1 MKLRSAIGGLLMAM
15 TGMMTASACE
25 PSAEDVLMERLGTR
39 ARLVAEGAS
48 AEALAEFDRRL
59 DAYAGQ
65 KDAWTSRLY
74 WHRDLE
80 SAKAEAAASGRPI
93 LSLRLLG
100 TLDCDLSCANSRF
113 FRTVLYANRELSA
126 FLRESFVLH
135 WQSVRP
141 VPVVTIDM
149 GDGRVL
155 KRTVTGNS
163 IHYVLSAEG
172 QVVDALPGLYGPAR
186 FREQLER
193 ARLAVHAGRKAND
206 MQAAIR
212 RHLTEREAGL
222 KGERIAWLASR
233 GGGQRNA
240 PQGWESLDQGQGA
253 WSQRDD
259 DGQPGDLPSAADAAP
274 LAMGKAMVEGPLVR
288 ATTGEDP
295 FDPFDMG
302 AALGR
307 VRLDAGSRA
316 LMATKLAP
324 AQRATVAAFEAAVA
338 EFEAVIAR
346 DQTQNELELR
356 PRILQR
362 LSTHG
367 EGLDALNTWVYAEVF
382 LTPDRD
388 PWLGLDA
395 GGAYA
400 ALDAGGV
407 LDH

>member
-233 GGGQRNA
+233 GGGGQRTH
-240 PQGWESLDQGQGA
+240 G
-253 WSQRDD
+253 
-259 DGQPGDLPSAADAAP
+259 GDLPSAADAAP

-382 LTPDRD
+382 LTPDHD